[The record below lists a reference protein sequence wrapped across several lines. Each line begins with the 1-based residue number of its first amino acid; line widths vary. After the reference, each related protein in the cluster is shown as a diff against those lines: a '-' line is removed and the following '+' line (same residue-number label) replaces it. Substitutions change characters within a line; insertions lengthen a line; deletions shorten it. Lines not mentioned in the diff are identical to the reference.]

1 MKNFYNFKTKEFESF
16 IGPET
21 ERQKE
26 HREFWYIH
34 IRSKKSKGV
43 FIGSSEG
50 WAKYD
55 AEQEKQKKSKL

>member
-1 MKNFYNFKTKEFESF
+1 MKNFYNFKTKEFEAF

-26 HREFWYIH
+26 RREFRYVHMKSI
-34 IRSKKSKGV
+34 KSKGV

-55 AEQEKQKKSKL
+55 AKQKK